1 MKLLLS
7 LFLLSCVVG
16 QVAAE
21 GCSMPKSFSGLTVLV
36 RVNGN
41 YSPENPMAG
50 TLQEMVFSKL
60 NYKSTVMNTR
70 ESVEG
75 SYRYKRLDGNLGQLT
90 MREGKAEDI
99 SLYTETFVCETNTT
113 GYFIFSQ
120 TKGTIKPDIRQNTGI
135 YIIRNRQ

>member
-1 MKLLLS
+1 MKQLFS
-7 LFLLSCVVG
+7 LFLFFYMG
-16 QVAAE
+16 QTVADS
-21 GCSMPKSFSGLTVLV
+21 CSMPKSFAGLTLLI

-50 TLQEMVFSKL
+50 TLQEMTFSRL
-60 NYKSTVMNTR
+60 NFKSTIMNTR

-75 SYRYKRLDGNLGQLT
+75 SYRYTRLDTNLAQLSI
-90 MREGKAEDI
+90 REGAGDKL

-120 TKGTIKPDIRQNTGI
+120 TQGTVKPDIRQNTGI
-135 YIIRNRQ
+135 YIIRK

>member
-1 MKLLLS
+1 MKLLFS
-7 LFLLSCVVG
+7 LFLFFHIGQSVADSC
-16 QVAAE
+16 AIPESLA
-21 GCSMPKSFSGLTVLV
+21 GLTLLI

-50 TLQEMVFSKL
+50 TLQEMTFSRL
-60 NYKSTVMNTR
+60 NFKSTIMNTR

-75 SYRYKRLDGNLGQLT
+75 AYRYKRLDTNIGQLSV
-90 MREGKAEDI
+90 REGADDAP

-120 TKGTIKPDIRQNTGI
+120 TQGTIKPDVRQNTGI
-135 YIIRNRQ
+135 YIIRK